1 MKLGLNHGTPG
12 VGSFLEHWSLL
23 YTAWARVPMEVTSKT
38 PSSPPKMTLLKVPE
52 ADLRESKLS
61 DLEYEGMRAGTA
73 KGGNQRI
80 FGNVKTKNCPSQGN
94 RSDQETW
101 LGNVHRRQDH
111 RRKIFTQATVSD
123 KKAEKKNRRI
133 VNKETNALVANRY
146 SAAGSRTLIPS
157 DTC

>member
-1 MKLGLNHGTPG
+1 M
-12 VGSFLEHWSLL
+12 GSFLEHWSLL

-123 KKAEKKNRRI
+123 KKAEKK
-133 VNKETNALVANRY
+133 
-146 SAAGSRTLIPS
+146 SADSQQRNQRVGRQPTDTPQQGAGP
-157 DTC
+157 